1 MNLWHL
7 FPPKILA
14 FEQILYLPYL
24 LIPSY
29 AYLIYAATRYQ
40 RVRKPML
47 LFLLLSGLVCGLM
60 IVSFGPNMG
69 KLLPPLMLLTSP
81 LFPLFNMF
89 TALRQTNVSVTL
101 FWFVASMASIV
112 LSLSWAV
119 WFVALANS

>member
-7 FPPKILA
+7 FPTKILV

-29 AYLIYAATRYQ
+29 AYLIYAATRFQ

-47 LFLLLSGLVCGLM
+47 MFLLLSGFVCGLM

-69 KLLPPLMLLTSP
+69 KVLPPLMLLASP
-81 LFPLFNMF
+81 LFPLFNLF
-89 TALRQTNVSVTL
+89 TALRQTNASIKWI
-101 FWFVASMASIV
+101 WFVASLASLV
-112 LSLSWAV
+112 LSLSWTV